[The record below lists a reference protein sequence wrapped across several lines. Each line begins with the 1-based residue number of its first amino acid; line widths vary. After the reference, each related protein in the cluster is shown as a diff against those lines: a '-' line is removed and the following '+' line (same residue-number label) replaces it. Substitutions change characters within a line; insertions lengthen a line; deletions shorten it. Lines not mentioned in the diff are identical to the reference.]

1 MTDNV
6 KKELELHVRELQ
18 RSIDNI
24 VSYADT
30 TEDIVMDFYFQL
42 EGRLKMKDILK
53 DISDLSMSVM
63 TTQGKRNVRIQHIP
77 NEKLGICW
85 VRIK

>member
-6 KKELELHVRELQ
+6 KKEMELHVRELQ

-30 TEDIVMDFYFQL
+30 TEDIVKMNFESIRLLVDYCEELSL
-42 EGRLKMKDILK
+42 EGESAMARWRREKFK
-53 DISDLSMSVM
+53 
-63 TTQGKRNVRIQHIP
+63 GK
-77 NEKLGICW
+77 
-85 VRIK
+85 

>member
-6 KKELELHVRELQ
+6 KKEMELHVRELQ

-30 TEDIVMDFYFQL
+30 TEDIVKMNLNQL
-42 EGRLKMKDILK
+42 DY
-53 DISDLSMSVM
+53 
-63 TTQGKRNVRIQHIP
+63 
-77 NEKLGICW
+77 
-85 VRIK
+85 

>member
-30 TEDIVMDFYFQL
+30 TEDIV
-42 EGRLKMKDILK
+42 KM
-53 DISDLSMSVM
+53 
-63 TTQGKRNVRIQHIP
+63 NF
-77 NEKLGICW
+77 E
-85 VRIK
+85 